1 MRQKTPVRMFMAEE
15 RDYTRPIAIFDAY
28 MHGSE
33 ESSIDT
39 PTYPID
45 DDFDT
50 QTSTM
55 NKQVK
60 LQMEFFLT
68 PYPVTHQSLLQGRN
82 VEEVKAVLAEIYQK
96 HDTLNIV
103 TSETTYTD
111 MALRSISFKRSPE
124 TGDAYEVSASF
135 VQVHRPERY
144 EVMVIDNDNIV
155 DNIENGLNLDV
166 EALTDYQFDWNDYAQ
181 TYVPTVG
188 PPNGW

>member
-1 MRQKTPVRMFMAEE
+1 MKKLPVRLFMASE
-15 RDYTRPIAIFDAY
+15 RDYTKPLAEFDAFL
-28 MHGSE
+28 HGTE

-39 PTYPID
+39 PSYPID
-45 DDFDT
+45 EDFET

-60 LQMEFFLT
+60 LQMDFFLT
-68 PYPVTHQSLLQGRN
+68 PYPVTHRTRLEGRN
-82 VEEVKAVLAEIYQK
+82 IEEVKALLAEIYQK

-103 TSETTYTD
+103 TATTTYTD
-111 MALRSISFKRSPE
+111 MAMKSISFKRTPE

-144 EVMVIDNDNIV
+144 EVMVIDNENIIG
-155 DNIENGLNLDV
+155 NIENGLNLDV
-166 EALTDYQFDWNDYAQ
+166 YEVPEQYTFDWTNYI
-181 TYVPTVG
+181 PTVG